1 MKKLTLLVLTFF
13 VLQIQAQK
21 NVEVGRATTD
31 DLNIINIYN
40 TDDYTVVVMNAKY
53 DVGTN
58 LTLHAPEDESP
69 FVLSDSKG
77 NRYALSKQGNWDG
90 PNADGFGSIYL
101 ESGEIK
107 EFKLFFIKI
116 EDLEKIYSITEVDCD
131 GDGCWGFYDIEVNE
145 SDEYHHPEDVEAEF
159 KKVWIDYDVY
169 EDEEYGMMIHVNFS
183 IHNMNGK
190 KCYVII
196 RFINAEGE
204 FLTSTSYE
212 YSNYLG
218 ELRIEDSLRP
228 GYDKTVYSDSEVFFP
243 YNEFILPKG
252 DYYLKMDIDLAY
264 SNGDLI
270 KHLTMKNFTFNR
282 S

>member
-1 MKKLTLLVLTFF
+1 MKKLILLALTLF

-21 NVEVGRATTD
+21 NVEVGRSTTD
-31 DLNIINIYN
+31 YLNIISIYN
-40 TDDYTVVVMNAKY
+40 TDDYTVVILNAKL
-53 DVGTN
+53 DTEIG
-58 LTLHAPEDESP
+58 LTLHAPDDESP

-77 NRYALSKQGNWDG
+77 NRYALADQGNWDG
-90 PNADGFGSIYL
+90 PNEGGYGTIYL
-101 ESGEIK
+101 DVGKVK
-107 EFKLFFIKI
+107 EFKLYFNKI
-116 EDLEKIYSITEVDCD
+116 EDLQKIYSITEVDCE
-131 GDGCWGFYDIEVNE
+131 GDGCWGFYDIEVNDN
-145 SDEYHHPEDVEAEF
+145 DEYHHPEDVTAELE
-159 KKVWIDYDVY
+159 KVWIDYDVY
-169 EDEEYGMMIHVNFS
+169 EDDVLGMMIHANFS

-190 KCYVII
+190 KCYIII

-252 DYYLKMDIDLAY
+252 DYYLKLDIDLVYA
-264 SNGDLI
+264 NGDLI